1 MSASR
6 AGVQN
11 QHGPFSPATG
21 GGGGSEHEKRGES
34 MNTKEKAPTSAA
46 TLAEAGAE
54 IAACGRAAISY
65 DHITTAAAGRQIKI
79 ADYLSYGQENA
90 IPRRE
95 LERLTSMDGRT
106 VRLMIERER
115 RAGIPIC
122 ADNATGYYLPSTA
135 DEKAACVRSMRH
147 RAGEIMKTAR
157 AIEQAE
163 G

>member
-1 MSASR
+1 
-6 AGVQN
+6 
-11 QHGPFSPATG
+11 
-21 GGGGSEHEKRGES
+21 
-34 MNTKEKAPTSAA
+34 MNAKEKAPTSAA
-46 TLAEAGAE
+46 TLTEAAET
-54 IAACGRAAISY
+54 AAFGRAAISY
-65 DHITTAAAGRQIKI
+65 DYLTTTVAGRQRRVS
-79 ADYLSYGQENA
+79 DFLSRGRENA
-90 IPRRE
+90 VPLRHLKKLLE
-95 LERLTSMDGRT
+95 LDGRT